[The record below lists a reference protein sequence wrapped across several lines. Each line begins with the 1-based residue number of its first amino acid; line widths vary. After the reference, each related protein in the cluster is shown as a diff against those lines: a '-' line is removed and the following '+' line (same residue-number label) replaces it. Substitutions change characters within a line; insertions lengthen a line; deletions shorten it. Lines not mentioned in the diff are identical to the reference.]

1 MHELTLNPGEFD
13 NLVMP
18 LGDTFCQWL
27 AEPEIIQSAISLILE
42 QSISEPNFRYN
53 GARLLNL
60 LNNLDNSADGSAF
73 RNLLL
78 EK

>member
-1 MHELTLNPGEFD
+1 MTELTMNPGEFD

-27 AEPEIIQSAISLILE
+27 AEPEVIQTAIALILE

-53 GARLLNL
+53 GARLCNL
-60 LNNLDNSADGSAF
+60 LNNLDADGSAF
-73 RNLLL
+73 RNMLL